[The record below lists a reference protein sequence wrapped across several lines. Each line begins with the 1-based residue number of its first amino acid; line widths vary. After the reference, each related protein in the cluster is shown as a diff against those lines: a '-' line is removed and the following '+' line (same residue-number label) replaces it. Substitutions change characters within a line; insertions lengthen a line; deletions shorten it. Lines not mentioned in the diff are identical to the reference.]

1 MGAPLYDRS
10 PHCRTASHSGILFL
24 LFLTARHH
32 EVEWYPAAG
41 IGGGPPLPCSYCTQN
56 LQKNKGK
63 YFKKMAI
70 LYSFFR
76 EIALKPI
83 FGAAA
88 LS

>member
-1 MGAPLYDRS
+1 MKWSGTRRRESAAVHRCLAPIVLKI
-10 PHCRTASHSGILFL
+10 PK
-24 LFLTARHH
+24 
-32 EVEWYPAAG
+32 
-41 IGGGPPLPCSYCTQN
+41 
-56 LQKNKGK
+56 KNKGK

-76 EIALKPI
+76 EIALKPL